1 MAASLRQKL
10 TILILALYWPAFFV
24 LTHIPIPE
32 SIRRAHVS
40 DKCLHILGYMLLT
53 FLLWYA
59 FKPQRK
65 VRWREASPW
74 LVVLVVL
81 LYGIADEVI
90 QGFVGRSCDVR
101 DLAADMIGAIIGL
114 SVMSIFTFWP
124 AGLVVTGFIIFG
136 ISNVSKVNLASVI
149 PFVSSSF
156 HLFAYGTFTSF
167 WIWHTRLFDA
177 HNKLGPKSLT
187 LALGMPIGFLA
198 FVSFSSLALGRTLSL
213 RDTMLSLLGIGLAV
227 LVFSI
232 ISIRCKPRT

>member
-10 TILILALYWPAFFV
+10 TILILAIYWPAFFV

-40 DKCLHILGYMLLT
+40 DKCLHVLGYMVLT

-101 DLAADMIGAIIGL
+101 DLAADMIGAIVGL
-114 SVMSIFTFWP
+114 SVMSFFTFWP
-124 AGLVVTGFIIFG
+124 AALVVTGCVIFG
-136 ISNVSKVNLASVI
+136 ISNVSKVNLANVI

-156 HLFAYGTFTSF
+156 HLFAYGALTTI
-167 WIWHTRLFDA
+167 WIRHMQLFDS
-177 HNKLGPKSLT
+177 HNKPRLKSLA
-187 LALGMPIGFLA
+187 LALGMPIAFLA
-198 FVSFSSLALGRTLSL
+198 FVSFSSIALGRTVSL

-227 LVFSI
+227 LVLAIVSMQH
-232 ISIRCKPRT
+232 KPRI